1 MTVEDD
7 EDVRDYIK
15 MYLLEWGHTVIE
27 AGAGVRVL
35 LALDRL
41 IPELVLLEIGLT
53 DLFVFD
59 FVKKIAGEEKYE
71 SLKIIALT
79 TADDNESR
87 KRKGVCRLFDE
98 AYYRPRRHP
107 RDDGALPA
115 SRQIMRF
122 MPWIT
127 QCARGRLVIARPC

>member
-1 MTVEDD
+1 MLIVKDD
-7 EDVRDYIK
+7 EDIHDYVK
-15 MYLLEWGHTVIE
+15 NYLLEWVYTVIE
-27 AGAGVRVL
+27 AGAGGRVR
-35 LALDRL
+35 LALDRFIL
-41 IPELVLLEIGLT
+41 DLVLLEIGLP
-53 DLFVFD
+53 DLFVLD

-107 RDDGALPA
+107 RDDGALPD
-115 SRQIMRF
+115 SRQTVRS
-122 MPWIT
+122 MPRIT
-127 QCARGRLVIARPC
+127 QCARGRLVI